1 MSRGVLAADFAS
13 TVRVDE
19 LKNGFLLFLF
29 CSFFGAVAVGGG
41 VARVVKREL
50 CQITTKGTRTFNVME
65 GDCGQADAHFLLAL
79 AEKVTLPL
87 CLVFFAVLPIHS

>member
-1 MSRGVLAADFAS
+1 
-13 TVRVDE
+13 
-19 LKNGFLLFLF
+19 LFV
-29 CSFFGAVAVGGG
+29 FGAVAVGGG

-87 CLVFFAVLPIHS
+87 CLVFCRTPDPLLKSI